1 MFFILIP
8 ILLAVA
14 LAFWQLKNLKF
25 QTKVLELY
33 KAEVNEIQIPIHKL
47 LLYPVRGIKG
57 IEVKCLQMTSG
68 GAKFDRE
75 WVLVRKVSNKY
86 ISLMTTPH
94 FTRLRQKL
102 IFQENEEAPSH
113 LELSVVEGQCTSLEK
128 RKI

>member
-14 LAFWQLKNLKF
+14 LAFWQLKNFKF

-75 WVLVRKVSNKY
+75 WVLVRTVNNKY

-102 IFQENEEAPSH
+102 IFQEN
-113 LELSVVEGQCTSLEK
+113 
-128 RKI
+128 